1 MNPPWPLIIVVYRF
15 VVVQW
20 SSVGNQIDIKLVWL
34 WTCTGTGTGFKRF
47 DICALKINKEFD
59 EILHLFPF
67 VVVVVVVVADDVES
81 RGDRS
86 RQTALEI
93 PMMTIVGPMNVVAGT
108 WQLVGKT
115 TTTTTRQII
124 IITNCEKLKQF
135 QHENVLINN

>member
-108 WQLVGKT
+108 WNGAAGGQNNNNNNKT
-115 TTTTTRQII
+115 
-124 IITNCEKLKQF
+124 NNNNYKLRKTQT
-135 QHENVLINN
+135 IST